1 MPLCVQTHA
10 EAQAL
15 YDAGYDEDIM
25 QPSMFGTVWMAPL
38 CRYTWLLVFHC
49 TSRALGISLCE
60 VLQSSA
66 RFLASLPP
74 VGDRITT
81 SALKATLKTT

>member
-25 QPSMFGTVWMAPL
+25 KPSMFGTVWMAPL

-49 TSRALGISLCE
+49 TSLVERWAFLCVRCCRAAHVS
-60 VLQSSA
+60 
-66 RFLASLPP
+66 
-74 VGDRITT
+74 
-81 SALKATLKTT
+81 